1 MDSERNARAGMVPER
16 CGLNGRVAIR
26 LFAKQI
32 VKNDG
37 IPFNVIRSPTAR
49 LRNAMRE
56 AEDMTAHQN
65 GRFDGVDPLPANI
78 TIVR

>member
-1 MDSERNARAGMVPER
+1 M
-16 CGLNGRVAIR
+16 
-26 LFAKQI
+26 FAKQI

-56 AEDMTAHQN
+56 AEDMTAPQN